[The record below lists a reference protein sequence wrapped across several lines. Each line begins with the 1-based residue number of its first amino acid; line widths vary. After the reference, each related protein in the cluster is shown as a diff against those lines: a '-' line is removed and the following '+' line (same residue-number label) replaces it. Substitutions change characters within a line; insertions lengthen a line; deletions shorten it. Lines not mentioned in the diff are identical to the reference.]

1 MRTGND
7 LQMYNKHCKYLAL
20 PGKYQLHANIVY
32 LLNIKVVVLKNSYV
46 LLNLI
51 KMTDKKS

>member
-32 LLNIKVVVLKNSYV
+32 LHVLNIKVIVLKYS
-46 LLNLI
+46 
-51 KMTDKKS
+51 

>member
-7 LQMYNKHCKYLAL
+7 LQMYNKHCKYFAL

-32 LLNIKVVVLKNSYV
+32 LLNIKVVVLNNSYV

-51 KMTDKKS
+51 KMTD

>member
-32 LLNIKVVVLKNSYV
+32 LLNMKVAVLKYS
-46 LLNLI
+46 
-51 KMTDKKS
+51 